1 MERPFYRHLS
11 MLVPALAFCLQAL
24 YAAPHPGLT
33 DGNRAFQDLIYQAY
47 VEDRIPLWES
57 TLRTMQF
64 EYSQN
69 PEGALLYDILLA
81 QYGLIGYYL
90 GNGRKKEGEALLE
103 RAEDYVQLLED
114 IEGYEASAKL
124 FRASFKA
131 YHITL
136 RPWRSIQLGIRSER
150 LINEAMALDEEYP
163 RGYLEKGNML
173 FFAPSIF
180 GGSKKKSIEYYAKAV
195 TLFEKDLKNNHRW
208 LYLSTLVSLAN
219 GYKETGDLASAIDA
233 LEKALE
239 YEPGFQWVKN
249 ELLPEFKSAQ

>member
-1 MERPFYRHLS
+1 MERPFYRQLS
-11 MLVPALAFCLQAL
+11 ILVPALAFCLHTL
-24 YAAPHPGLT
+24 SAAPDPEPKG
-33 DGNRAFQDLIYQAY
+33 GNRAFQDLIYRAY
-47 VEDRIPLWES
+47 VEDSIPLWES

-69 PEGALLYDILLA
+69 PEEELLYDILLA

-90 GNGRKKEGEALLE
+90 GNDRKKEGAALLE
-103 RAEDYVQLLED
+103 KAEDYVKLLEE

-150 LINEAMALDEEYP
+150 LINEAIALDEDYP

-173 FFAPSIF
+173 FFAPAIF
-180 GGSKKKSIEYYAKAV
+180 GGSKIRSIEYYEKSVA
-195 TLFEKDLKNNHRW
+195 LFEKDLKNNHRW

-219 GYKETGDLASAIDA
+219 GYKETGDLVSAINT

-239 YEPGFQWVKN
+239 YESGFRWVKD
-249 ELLPEFKSAQ
+249 ELLPEFKTKL